1 VSADERTLAFLR
13 ELERTDAEVGVA
25 LASLDERS
33 REVERLGAEATTL
46 SLRLA
51 RLPAERAAAETAQAE
66 GERDVEERRT
76 DYALV
81 EAALAGAKSPDDQVA
96 ARRDEV
102 RARDLLHSAE
112 RRAAAALAE
121 VGRLTGE
128 EATAGREA
136 AALAERV
143 REIAEALDG
152 QPGIEP
158 PDGDSLEEL
167 AAWSTQVRASLFV
180 TRARLA
186 AEREAVIRQAN
197 ELGSAVLGEPLVAQ
211 SAALVAR
218 RVEESQGS

>member
-1 VSADERTLAFLR
+1 MDERTRAFLR
-13 ELERTDAEVGVA
+13 ELEKADAEAGAA
-25 LASLDERS
+25 LARLDELS

-51 RLPAERAAAETAQAE
+51 RLPAERAAAEAAKAE
-66 GERDVEERRT
+66 VEREVEERRAEHANAARGSE
-76 DYALV
+76 D
-81 EAALAGAKSPDDQVA
+81 EAA

-112 RRAAAALAE
+112 RRAAAAEAE
-121 VGRLTGE
+121 ERRLIE
-128 EATAGREA
+128 EAEAAERDA
-136 AALAERV
+136 AALAARA
-143 REIAEALDG
+143 REIAETLAG

-158 PDGDSLEEL
+158 PDGESLEEL
-167 AAWSTQVRASLFV
+167 AAWATQVRASLFV
-180 TRARLA
+180 ARARLA

-218 RVEESQGS
+218 RVEESEGR